1 MTIEE
6 HVEFIAKAY
15 RLKEYKEIVERL
27 LILFHLEEKR
37 KKIVKE
43 LSKGMRQKVSMLLAL
58 MISPKAL
65 LVDEPMM
72 GLDPQSIED
81 TLRLLVDLKNAGVAV
96 LVSTHIIDVFA
107 DVWDEAYILNKGK
120 IVYHATRENIGEE
133 SLKDIFFTYTDR
145 EVGDE
150 A

>member
-1 MTIEE
+1 MRE
-6 HVEFIAKAY
+6 
-15 RLKEYKEIVERL
+15 L
-27 LILFHLEEKR
+27 LFWYL
-37 KKIVKE
+37 
-43 LSKGMRQKVSMLLAL
+43 
-58 MISPKAL
+58 
-65 LVDEPMM
+65 
-72 GLDPQSIED
+72 
-81 TLRLLVDLKNAGVAV
+81 
-96 LVSTHIIDVFA
+96 THIKKKIDVFA